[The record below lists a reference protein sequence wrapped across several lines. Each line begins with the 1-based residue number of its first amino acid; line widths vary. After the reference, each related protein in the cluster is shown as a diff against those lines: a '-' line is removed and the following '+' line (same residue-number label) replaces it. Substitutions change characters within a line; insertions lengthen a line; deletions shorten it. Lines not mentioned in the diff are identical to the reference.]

1 MFIAAESTEKSQND
15 SDLALNS
22 EVEREMGANT
32 EAPVSPIESSTSTSE
47 ESKNKKKKRCQ
58 RPRWNKFPF
67 YRQKFLGFDSL
78 ETVPRRCHKHTIIFL
93 HTFNRHGKQF
103 AKFSKRVARMSKHAR
118 IVAPSAPL
126 RTIKELKHWLKWFH
140 MKRKWH
146 KLHHS
151 WAIPD
156 GIRKSLT
163 DSVRWLW
170 DLIDREAKLLKGDY
184 KKIYLFGHGQG
195 AHMAIQTGV
204 SFNKTLGGIVAA
216 KNWAWGNAALGI
228 NQANDKTPIFTI
240 LGKKDQVNK
249 LENVKARMND
259 SFWQSNK
266 KDHVKL
272 RV

>member
-1 MFIAAESTEKSQND
+1 MFIATENTKKLRNGLNG
-15 SDLALNS
+15 DLNT
-22 EVEREMGANT
+22 EVERSLEQNT
-32 EAPVSPIESSTSTSE
+32 ELPNSPEEVTTATSE
-47 ESKNKKKKRCQ
+47 KAK
-58 RPRWNKFPF
+58 RPRKKCRRPKWPKFP
-67 YRQKFLGFDSL
+67 YYKQKTLGYDSL
-78 ETVPRRCHKHTIIFL
+78 ETIPRRCHKHTIIFL

-103 AKFSKRVARMSKHAR
+103 TKFSRRVRKMSKHAR
-118 IVAPSAPL
+118 VVAPSAPL
-126 RTIKELKHWLKWFH
+126 RTIKELGTWLKWFH
-140 MKRKWH
+140 RKRKWH

-156 GIRKSLT
+156 GTRKSLT
-163 DSVRWLW
+163 DSVRRLW

-195 AHMAIQTGV
+195 ANLAIQTGV

-216 KNWAWGNAALGI
+216 KNWAWGKAALGI
-228 NQANDKTPIFTI
+228 NQANAKTPILTI

-249 LENVKARMND
+249 LQDVKARMND